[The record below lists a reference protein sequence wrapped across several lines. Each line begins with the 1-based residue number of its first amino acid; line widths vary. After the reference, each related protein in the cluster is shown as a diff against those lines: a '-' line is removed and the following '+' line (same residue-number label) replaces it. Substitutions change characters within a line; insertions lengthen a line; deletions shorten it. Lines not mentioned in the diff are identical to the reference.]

1 MKLRWKIAQ
10 AAEIRWWQSYLNKKD
25 KSEYLTWKKKYWEQF
40 LKDCTL
46 TIPKKSVCLDIG
58 CGPAGIFTI
67 LQEQQV
73 DAIDPL
79 LDNYSEK
86 LAHFTPMDYP
96 NVTFQSLPLEK
107 IKQDKIYDYIF
118 CLNAINH
125 VADLEQCFDNLFS
138 LTKTGGTLVVSI
150 DAHNH
155 NIFKHIFRAIP
166 GDILHPHQY
175 DLEEYK
181 TMVTTRNGAIIK
193 TIHKD
198 KAFFFDYY
206 ILVIEK
212 K

>member
-10 AAEIRWWQSYLNKKD
+10 AAEIRWWQGYLNKKD
-25 KSEYLTWKKKYWEQF
+25 KSEYLTWKKDYWKQF
-40 LKDCTL
+40 LKDCQL
-46 TIPKKSVCLDIG
+46 SLPPQAICLDIG

-67 LQEQQV
+67 LPYQEV

-79 LDNYSEK
+79 LDSYAEK
-86 LAHFTPMDYP
+86 LPHFVPSDYP
-96 NVTFQSLPLEK
+96 NVTFQNLPLEK
-107 IKQDKIYDYIF
+107 VQLNKTYDYVF

-138 LTKTGGTLVVSI
+138 LTKAGGTLVVSI

-155 NIFKHIFRAIP
+155 RIFKHLFRAIP
-166 GDILHPHQY
+166 GDILHPHQF
-175 DLEEYK
+175 DLEEYQ
-181 TMVTTRNGAIIK
+181 TMVTTRGGHIQA

-206 ILVIEK
+206 VLVIK
-212 K
+212 KK